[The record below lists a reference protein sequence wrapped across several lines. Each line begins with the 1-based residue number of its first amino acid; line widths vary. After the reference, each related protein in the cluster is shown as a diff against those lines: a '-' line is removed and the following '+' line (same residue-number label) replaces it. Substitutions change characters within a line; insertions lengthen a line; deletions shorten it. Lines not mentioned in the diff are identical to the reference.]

1 MQTFPGGTADS
12 SRKLPSGGAE
22 TLVLSLVEAQPRRA
36 MPRCRHF
43 GQCGG
48 CQLQHVPAEVQL
60 AAKQEAVVSLLSR
73 AGVQNVP
80 APQTHAA
87 EPWEYRNRVRM
98 RVENGSIGYSR
109 RGSNAFLPIEECP
122 ILSPLLW
129 RTARAMQQMVQA
141 GEARWPA
148 GIESFE
154 LFANGDETGLQL
166 SVLLDSTVQTID
178 RDAPAALR
186 TLATTLHAEVPALT
200 GAGLLAKAVPDAAL
214 SRRVRESARVEV
226 ARWGTSALL
235 YAVNGTDYRVTR
247 GAFFQVNRFLTD
259 TMQRLVVE
267 GRGGARAWDLYAGAG
282 LFSVP
287 LSKQFRTLTPVEV
300 GQPAAADLQHA
311 LQESGPS
318 HRAVHSAVADFL
330 KQTHANPPDLVV
342 LDPPRAGLGR
352 DTATRLARAAAA
364 EIVYVS
370 CDADTFARDAR
381 TLVDSGY
388 RLTLLH
394 LLDLFPQTF
403 HTETVAVF
411 RK

>member
-1 MQTFPGGTADS
+1 MPS
-12 SRKLPSGGAE
+12 SLTESASRAPLSSGAE
-22 TLVLSLVEAQPRRA
+22 ALVLALAEAQTERVT
-36 MPRCRHF
+36 PRCRHF

-60 AAKQEAVVSLLSR
+60 AAKREAVVRLLTR
-73 AGVQNVP
+73 AGVRDVP
-80 APQTHAA
+80 TPQAHAA

-129 RTARAMQQMVQA
+129 GAAQTMQQRVHA
-141 GEARWPA
+141 GEAHWPA
-148 GIESFE
+148 GTESFE

-226 ARWGTSALL
+226 ARWGAPALL
-235 YAVNGTDYRVTR
+235 YAVNETAYRVTR

-267 GRGGARAWDLYAGAG
+267 GRGGARVWDLYAGAG

-287 LSKQFRTLTPVEV
+287 LSKQFRALTAVEV

-311 LQESGPS
+311 LQESGPG

-330 KQTHANPPDLVV
+330 QQKHANAPDLLV

-352 DTATRLARAAAA
+352 DTATRLARAGAA

-411 RK
+411 RR